1 MTVAGTKVALCCD
14 VEASRPT
21 AFVRCL
27 ALAEELVSRDI
38 GVVFVAD
45 VAGVPWAQAQLGARG
60 LTAEPPPA
68 DAAGYRR
75 LLDRLEVDAVVLD
88 AREPDETLA
97 AVRVTGRT
105 TLVVADG
112 HDDVEADVVVDP
124 RLDAPDC
131 RPPAGSTLLTGQEYV
146 LLRNDALAN
155 RPISVPRPRA
165 GDPPAVLVALGDATA
180 RGHEAVALLLVEA
193 GVPFDASFVTS
204 DAEVGERVAAVR
216 TAPGQ
221 RLKVLA
227 PGPRLHENAVRSDVV
242 VSTSGYAAYE
252 WLAVG
257 SALGLVWDTDEE
269 VELYRRL
276 MVRRAVVGL
285 GSLAGLADDVT
296 PAAEKAQRL
305 LLDAA
310 GRARLAEVAWRL
322 VDGLGRVRVVDALLD
337 HLR

>member
-1 MTVAGTKVALCCD
+1 MAGTRIALCCD

-27 ALAEELVSRDI
+27 ALAEELVSRNI

-45 VAGVPWAQAQLGARG
+45 VADVPWAQAQLSARG

-68 DAAGYRR
+68 DTAGHRR
-75 LLDRLEVDAVVLD
+75 LLDRLGVDAVVLD

-97 AVRVTGRT
+97 AVRATGRT

-112 HDDVEADVVVDP
+112 HDDVEADIVVDP
-124 RLDAPDC
+124 RLDAPDR

-155 RPISVPRPRA
+155 RPISVPRRRA

-204 DAEVGERVAAVR
+204 DDEVGERVAAVR

-227 PGPRLHENAVRSDVV
+227 PGPRLHEHAARSDVV
-242 VSTSGYAAYE
+242 VSTSGYSAYE

-257 SALGLVWDTDEE
+257 SALGLVWDTEDE

-285 GSLAGLADDVT
+285 GSLADLADDVT